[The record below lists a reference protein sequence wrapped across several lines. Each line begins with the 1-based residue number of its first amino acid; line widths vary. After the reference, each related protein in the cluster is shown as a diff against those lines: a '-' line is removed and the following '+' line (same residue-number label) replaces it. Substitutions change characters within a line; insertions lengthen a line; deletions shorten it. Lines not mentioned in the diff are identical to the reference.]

1 MRIRK
6 DKQVRGEEAQII
18 ANVSDA
24 LAHPLRVEIFKYIY
38 QENLE
43 RKHPCTKEIVEK
55 FGYSQSTI
63 SQHMSKFLISGLIEV
78 QKKNSF
84 SYYFVNIGVL
94 GKYLDAVKKLN
105 QKEI

>member
-6 DKQVRGEEAQII
+6 DKQVHSEEAEII
-18 ANVSDA
+18 AKVSDA

-38 QENLE
+38 TENLE
-43 RKHPCTKEIVEK
+43 RKHPCTKDIVEK

-63 SQHMSKFLISGLIEV
+63 SQHMSKFTVSGLIEV
-78 QKKNSF
+78 QKKSSY

-105 QKEI
+105 E